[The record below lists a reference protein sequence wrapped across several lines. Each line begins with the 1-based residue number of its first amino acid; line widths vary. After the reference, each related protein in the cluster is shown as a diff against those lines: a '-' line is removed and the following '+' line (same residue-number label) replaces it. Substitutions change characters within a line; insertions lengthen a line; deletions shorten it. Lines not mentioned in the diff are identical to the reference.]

1 MSRLRNIESD
11 IDALRT
17 AVAELRA
24 AGAEILSA
32 RVVCD
37 GPPEIHLYRAPTLFN
52 SSSPIYVKSESGD
65 CTHRAMQYRGCEL
78 VWITPIPTPGQPP
91 RQFLPLNNIRTPHHG

>member
-1 MSRLRNIESD
+1 MSRRQIESD

-17 AVAELRA
+17 AVADLRA

-37 GPPEIHLYRAPTLFN
+37 GQPEIHLYSAPNFN
-52 SSSPIYVKSESGD
+52 ASRESYVKSESGD
-65 CTHRAMQYRGCEL
+65 CTHRALQYRGCEL
-78 VWITPIPTPGQPP
+78 VWITPTPTPGQAP
-91 RQFLPLNNIRTPHHG
+91 RQFSPMETM

>member
-1 MSRLRNIESD
+1 MSRRHIEAD

-17 AVAELRA
+17 AVADLRA

-37 GPPEIHLYRAPTLFN
+37 GQPEIHLYSAPTLDDTVE
-52 SSSPIYVKSESGD
+52 SYVKSTSGD
-65 CTHRAMQYRGCEL
+65 CTHRALQYRGCEL
-78 VWITPIPTPGQPP
+78 VWITPIPTPGHAP
-91 RQFLPLNNIRTPHHG
+91 RQFPPLNNIRTLHHG

>member
-1 MSRLRNIESD
+1 MSRVRQIESD

-17 AVAELRA
+17 AVADLRA

-37 GPPEIHLYRAPTLFN
+37 GQPEIHLYSAPTFDAAVE
-52 SSSPIYVKSESGD
+52 SYVKSTSGD
-65 CTHRAMQYRGCEL
+65 CTHRALQYRGCEL

-91 RQFLPLNNIRTPHHG
+91 RQFSPLNDARTSHHG

>member
-1 MSRLRNIESD
+1 MSRRQIEAD

-17 AVAELRA
+17 AVADLRA

-37 GPPEIHLYRAPTLFN
+37 GQPEIHLYSAPTVGDA
-52 SSSPIYVKSESGD
+52 SGESYVKSDCGD
-65 CTHRAMQYRGCEL
+65 CTHRALQYRGCEL
-78 VWITPIPTPGQPP
+78 VWITPIPMPGQLP
-91 RQFLPLNNIRTPHHG
+91 RQFPPLNNIRTLHHG

>member
-1 MSRLRNIESD
+1 MSRRQIESD

-17 AVAELRA
+17 AVADLRA
-24 AGAEILSA
+24 TGAEILSA

-37 GPPEIHLYRAPTLFN
+37 GQPEIHLYSAPMLIN
-52 SSSPIYVKSESGD
+52 SSCPSYVKSESGD

-78 VWITPIPTPGQPP
+78 VWITPIPMPGQAP
-91 RQFLPLNNIRTPHHG
+91 RQFPPLNNIRTPHHV